1 MQSGTIMRFFDNHT
15 HSQFSPDSATSMQ
28 ELANQAVATGAA
40 GISFTDHLDLDAPRN
55 ADKFVFDIEK
65 QQDELR
71 RVAESY
77 LGKLRIFRG
86 IELGLQPCAMKSTR
100 DYTAHRNFDVVV
112 ASIHFVDGLDP
123 YFGDYY
129 MEKDYRMAYGRVFE
143 LMYSTAVEYGD
154 FDIIGHFDYIARY
167 APYKVRDILYKNF
180 PDELDAILRFLAENG
195 KALEINTKTY
205 GDQRGHIQKLDT
217 AVLRRFRELG
227 GEAVSLGSDSHNAYR
242 VCDKF
247 PYFWEVVKSCGFGN
261 LVYFENRKPVF
272 YNPEKL

>member
-15 HSQFSPDSATSMQ
+15 HSQFSPDSATSMS
-28 ELANQAVATGAA
+28 ELADRAVAAGAA
-40 GISFTDHLDLDAPRN
+40 GISFTDHLDLEAPRN
-55 ADKFVFDIEK
+55 ADKFIFDIKK
-65 QQDELR
+65 QQEELR
-71 RVAESY
+71 RVAEKH
-77 LGKLRIFRG
+77 LGKLRISRG
-86 IELGLQPCAMKSTR
+86 IELGLQPCAMNATM
-100 DYTAHRNFDVVV
+100 DYTAHHDFDVIV

-129 MEKDYRMAYGRVFE
+129 IDKDYRRAYGRVFE
-143 LMYSTAVEYGD
+143 LIYSTATEYKD

-167 APYKVRDILYKNF
+167 APYEVRDIFYKDF
-180 PDELDAILRFLAENG
+180 PDELDAILKFLAENG

-205 GDQRGHIQKLDT
+205 GNQRGHIQKLDT

-227 GEAVSLGSDSHNAYR
+227 GEAVSLGSDSHNSDR

-247 PYFWEVVKSCGFGN
+247 PYFWEVVKSCGFRN
-261 LVYFENRKPVF
+261 LVCYENRKPVF